1 MSNGSNGSFD
11 HLIGQLDR
19 RLERIEMAIDNLAG
33 ELDGKHEKLNGRVNQ
48 LEHRN
53 AEVRGGW
60 TVLAL
65 IGTVAG
71 TVGGI
76 ASKWFSG

>member
-1 MSNGSNGSFD
+1 MQASNGSFD
-11 HLIGQLDR
+11 HLISQLDR
-19 RLERIEMAIDNLAG
+19 RLERIEHAIDRLVDETG
-33 ELDGKHEKLNGRVNQ
+33 ERHEKLNGRVTQ
-48 LEHRN
+48 LEQRN
-53 AEVRGGW
+53 AEVKGGW

-76 ASKWFSG
+76 AAKWFGG